1 MTRFH
6 IFGLLLG
13 FAIAAAAIAH
23 GYDRPTSTLPRVLI
37 TYPD

>member
-6 IFGLLLG
+6 ILGLLLG
-13 FAIAAAAIAH
+13 FGIAAISIAH
-23 GYDRPTSTLPRVLI
+23 GYDRPTNTLPRVLI